1 MKVAENVYSIRYNAD
16 RTAYASDLVEIEEA
30 ISAEEKRSGR
40 PYYLCGVVYEPG
52 IAGEWKYGGHYSCD
66 SNLSPNV
73 CYKGFEGVRYV
84 LIGNYSIDEA
94 LAMIDAAEKQNEKK
108 EETKMTKTTTN
119 NWESYK
125 DAIELGMTD
134 GDATRAVCAEYVSRM
149 SGRFSTL
156 YDLRN
161 EKNESCDEKGRAITG
176 EPPICVLS
184 NLDAARTVRVNLRN
198 DVTLVKTLI
207 DWSEVDANDLASCVL
222 SDGWLEND
230 EIPTEFVETDE
241 DGEPRDVD
249 DDKRRLIETVL
260 WAVSDDAN
268 GQRWEHLEIVED
280 DPLYIEGDRFD
291 DVYDEYES
299 KVDRYH
305 GAILVKW
312 GARSSSNIET
322 TSFYFL
328 PSKNTWY
335 KVCGDGSLCSSCDD
349 VPDLPL
355 VDAREWWCSVR
366 EISLEKEDELLATLE
381 EEEE

>member
-1 MKVAENVYSIRYNAD
+1 
-16 RTAYASDLVEIEEA
+16 
-30 ISAEEKRSGR
+30 
-40 PYYLCGVVYEPG
+40 
-52 IAGEWKYGGHYSCD
+52 
-66 SNLSPNV
+66 
-73 CYKGFEGVRYV
+73 
-84 LIGNYSIDEA
+84 
-94 LAMIDAAEKQNEKK
+94 
-108 EETKMTKTTTN
+108 MTKTAMN

-149 SGRFSTL
+149 SGRVSTL
-156 YDLRN
+156 CDLRN
-161 EKNESCDEKGRAITG
+161 EKNESCDEKGRAITD
-176 EPPICVLS
+176 EPPLCVLG

-207 DWSEVDANDLASCVL
+207 DWSDVDANDLASCIL

-241 DGEPRDVD
+241 DGEPRDVE

-299 KVDRYH
+299 KIEGSGKNVVVD
-305 GAILVKW
+305 W

-322 TSFYFL
+322 ARFFFSID
-328 PSKNTWY
+328 KNAWFEVY
-335 KVCGDGSLCSSCDD
+335 EHFNGIKLSIREDD
-349 VPDLPL
+349 VPSLPI
-355 VDAREWWCSVR
+355 VDAREWWCEV
-366 EISLEKEDELLATLE
+366 EELDDEKAEELLATLE

>member
-1 MKVAENVYSIRYNAD
+1 MK
-16 RTAYASDLVEIEEA
+16 
-30 ISAEEKRSGR
+30 
-40 PYYLCGVVYEPG
+40 
-52 IAGEWKYGGHYSCD
+52 
-66 SNLSPNV
+66 
-73 CYKGFEGVRYV
+73 
-84 LIGNYSIDEA
+84 
-94 LAMIDAAEKQNEKK
+94 
-108 EETKMTKTTTN
+108 KMTTN

-134 GDATRAVCAEYVSRM
+134 GDATRAVCAEYVARM

-156 YDLRN
+156 YYLRN
-161 EKNESCDEKGRAITG
+161 EKNESCDEKGRAITD
-176 EPPICVLS
+176 EPPLCVLG

-230 EIPTEFVETDE
+230 EIPTEFSETDE

-260 WAVSDDAN
+260 WAISDDAN

-305 GAILVKW
+305 GAIFVKW
-312 GARSSSNIET
+312 GVSSSSNIET
-322 TSFYFL
+322 ASFYFL

-335 KVCGDGSLCSSCDD
+335 KVCGDGSLFSSCDD

-381 EEEE
+381 EDEE